1 MARFLVRR
9 IIFAVLLVF
18 ISSSAALFLTRLA
31 PGDLTIA
38 LGPSPSRAEVAAAR
52 ARFDLDR
59 PALEQWGL
67 WMSRAVRFDF
77 GESLQYG
84 RPVGPLVVRAAGN
97 SAVLGVTA
105 LVVATLLGI
114 GLGIFTGSIVGHPF
128 KGAGPAPV
136 GHPFKGAGKGAT
148 TAAATVVRAISVACL
163 SLPPLITSLLLV
175 FVAARTGWFPLG
187 GMTSPGTAETAWGPW
202 LADVAAHL
210 PLPVIALAL
219 PVAATFERLQSQA
232 LGETLHLPFVAAA
245 SARGV
250 SRQSAVLRHAWPV
263 SLRAIC
269 AIYGIV
275 IGAVLSG
282 SFVVEYVTAWPG
294 LGRTMYEA
302 LRARDIYLVA
312 GCAAMGASFLALGT
326 LAGDL
331 LLAAVDPRVRE
342 GIAE

>member
-9 IIFAVLLVF
+9 VIFAILLVF
-18 ISSSAALFLTRLA
+18 ISSSTALFLTRLA
-31 PGDLTIA
+31 PGDLTAA
-38 LGPSPSRAEVAAAR
+38 LGPTPSRAEVEAAR

-59 PALEQWGL
+59 SPVEQWGL
-67 WMSRAVRFDF
+67 WLSRAARFDF
-77 GESLQYG
+77 GESLYYG
-84 RPVGPLVVRAAGN
+84 RPVAPLVVSAAAN

-114 GLGIFTGSIVGHPF
+114 SLGIFTGAR
-128 KGAGPAPV
+128 AGS
-136 GHPFKGAGKGAT
+136 G
-148 TAAATVVRAISVACL
+148 AAAAAVVRTLSVACL
-163 SLPPLITSLLLV
+163 SLPPLVTSLLLV
-175 FVAARTGWFPLG
+175 FIAARTGWFPLG
-187 GMTSPGTAETAWGPW
+187 GMTTPGTVATAWGPW

-250 SRQSAVLRHAWPV
+250 SRQAAVLRHAWPV

-275 IGAVLSG
+275 IGGVLSG

-294 LGRTMYEA
+294 LGQLMYQA
-302 LRARDIYLVA
+302 LRARDIYLVS

-326 LAGDL
+326 LIGDL
-331 LLAAVDPRVRE
+331 LLAAVDPRIRE

>member
-9 IIFAVLLVF
+9 VIFAVLLVF
-18 ISSSAALFLTRLA
+18 VSSSAALFLTRLA
-31 PGDLTIA
+31 PGDLSSA
-38 LGPSPSRAEVAAAR
+38 LGPNPSRAEVAAAR

-59 PALEQWGL
+59 PAVEQWGL
-67 WMSRAVRFDF
+67 WLSRAIRFDF
-77 GESLQYG
+77 GESLHYG

-114 GLGIFTGSIVGHPF
+114 GLGIFTGSRADVGHPF
-128 KGAGPAPV
+128 KGAGN
-136 GHPFKGAGKGAT
+136 GAT
-148 TAAATVVRAISVACL
+148 TAAAAIVRAFSVACL
-163 SLPPLITSLLLV
+163 SLPPLVTSLLLV
-175 FVAARTGWFPLG
+175 FIAARTGWFPLG
-187 GMTSPGTAETAWGPW
+187 NMTSPGLAETAWGPW

-232 LGETLHLPFVAAA
+232 LGETLHLPFVTAA

-250 SRQSAVLRHAWPV
+250 SRRSAILHHAWPV

-275 IGAVLSG
+275 IGALLSG

-294 LGRTMYEA
+294 LGRMMYEA

>member
-9 IIFAVLLVF
+9 VIFAVLLVF

-31 PGDLTIA
+31 PGDLSSA
-38 LGPSPSRAEVAAAR
+38 LGPNPSRAEVAAAR

-59 PALEQWGL
+59 PAVEQWGL
-67 WMSRAVRFDF
+67 WLSRAVRFDF
-77 GESLQYG
+77 GESLHYG
-84 RPVGPLVVRAAGN
+84 RPVGPLVVAAAAN

-105 LVVATLLGI
+105 LAVATLLGI
-114 GLGIFTGSIVGHPF
+114 SLGLFTGASGHSRRSA
-128 KGAGPAPV
+128 GAA
-136 GHPFKGAGKGAT
+136 
-148 TAAATVVRAISVACL
+148 VVRAFSVACL
-163 SLPPLITSLLLV
+163 SLPPLVTSLVLV
-175 FVAARTGWFPLG
+175 FIAARTGWFPLG
-187 GMTSPGTAETAWGPW
+187 NMTSPGLAETAWGPW

-232 LGETLHLPFVAAA
+232 LGETLHLPFVTAA

-250 SRQSAVLRHAWPV
+250 SRRSAILHHAWPA

-294 LGRTMYEA
+294 LGRMMYEA

-312 GCAAMGASFLALGT
+312 GCAAMGASFLAMGT
-326 LAGDL
+326 LIGDL

>member
-1 MARFLVRR
+1 M
-9 IIFAVLLVF
+9 
-18 ISSSAALFLTRLA
+18 
-31 PGDLTIA
+31 G
-38 LGPSPSRAEVAAAR
+38 GAR

-67 WMSRAVRFDF
+67 WIRALCGSTSANRC
-77 GESLQYG
+77 YG

-114 GLGIFTGSIVGHPF
+114 GFGIFTGAHAGSGIVGHPQYRR
-128 KGAGPAPV
+128 APFQRCRCRRA
-136 GHPFKGAGKGAT
+136 PFKGAAAGA
-148 TAAATVVRAISVACL
+148 AVVRAVSIACL

-250 SRQSAVLRHAWPV
+250 SRQSAVLRHAARFAARHLCH
-263 SLRAIC
+263 LRHRDRRR
-269 AIYGIV
+269 
-275 IGAVLSG
+275 
-282 SFVVEYVTAWPG
+282 P
-294 LGRTMYEA
+294 
-302 LRARDIYLVA
+302 LRLVRRRA
-312 GCAAMGASFLALGT
+312 
-326 LAGDL
+326 
-331 LLAAVDPRVRE
+331 
-342 GIAE
+342 

>member
-9 IIFAVLLVF
+9 VIFAILLVF

-67 WMSRAVRFDF
+67 WISRAARFDF

-114 GLGIFTGSIVGHPF
+114 GFGIFTGACAGSGGGGSGIVGHPF
-128 KGAGPAPV
+128 KGAAA
-136 GHPFKGAGKGAT
+136 GAA
-148 TAAATVVRAISVACL
+148 VVRAISIACL

-232 LGETLHLPFVAAA
+232 LGETLHLPFVVAA

-342 GIAE
+342 GVAE